1 MREINSFRSFVVF
14 CANIFFCA
22 VANNQ
27 NGALQIQKIAEC
39 QMLRGEGW
47 ADLASFIIFWIRGRD
62 K

>member
-27 NGALQIQKIAEC
+27 IGALQILTIAEC

-47 ADLASFIIFWIRGRD
+47 AD
-62 K
+62 